1 MYAEEVDRDLIT
13 AVIEALG
20 AMQEPSGKWPTTHP
34 IIRPGRVPWYIAS
47 SELALSLTWLY
58 FQPALP
64 DQAQFLLL
72 RTLEKHFR
80 NWILPTFRRAGEFHG
95 WYDDS
100 GAGHERVVGWVTAIV
115 CHFLANYNAVLNDH
129 INRRVIESLGLQ
141 SVAKRYLI
149 DETLRN
155 RKKKWKVKENAPAD
169 DRSSQAWP
177 DLPPAGWR
185 SVKVGEE
192 ELSTDILSEWADPE
206 TAGGHSRRL
215 ARWVIKPILDSPQ
228 NRPVDY
234 AAGILLGPPGTRKTT
249 LVDVLSKMLEW
260 PYVPVPASTIFE
272 KGFDPMEARASEV
285 FRRLNFLTQCVIFF
299 DEFDEF
305 FLSRP
310 DPAKSATLADAQFS
324 SHDRTVAAFTTSAM
338 LPRLQDLHDEKR
350 SLIFFATNYF
360 DKIDEAVVRAGR
372 FDFQV
377 QVNHPEV
384 GCFARLC
391 SRIFLPATE
400 ENA

>member
-1 MYAEEVDRDLIT
+1 M
-13 AVIEALG
+13 
-20 AMQEPSGKWPTTHP
+20 
-34 IIRPGRVPWYIAS
+34 
-47 SELALSLTWLY
+47 
-58 FQPALP
+58 
-64 DQAQFLLL
+64 
-72 RTLEKHFR
+72 
-80 NWILPTFRRAGEFHG
+80 
-95 WYDDS
+95 
-100 GAGHERVVGWVTAIV
+100 VGWVTAIV

-310 DPAKSATLADAQFS
+310 DPAKSATLADARFS

-360 DKIDEAVVRAGR
+360 DRIDEAVVRAGR

-377 QVNHPEV
+377 RVNHPEV
-384 GCFARLC
+384 GCFADSAHGYFSRLPKKTLEKLGLSKDSQQLTLIRKAIKLALDEVSLQKLQPKLGKEAADETC
-391 SRIFLPATE
+391 RIKFKTIEDVAERILKELISGGTTSVDNNSVNEILREEIQKVIDEEKGPGPLPSL
-400 ENA
+400 